1 MPEAIIT
8 YENPKTLQVILALAE
23 LLDFEI
29 ISIDNNISTPNDK
42 STNPTE

>member
-8 YENPKTLQVILALAE
+8 YENPETLQVILALAE

-29 ISIDNNISTPNDK
+29 LSIDNDTSTPEDK
-42 STNPTE
+42 SINPPE